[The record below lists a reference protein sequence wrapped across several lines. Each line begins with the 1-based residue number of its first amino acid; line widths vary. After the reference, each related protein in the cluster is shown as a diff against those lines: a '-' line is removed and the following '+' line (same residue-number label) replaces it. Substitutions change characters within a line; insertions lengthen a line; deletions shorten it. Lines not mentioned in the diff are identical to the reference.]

1 MASIVFERT
10 KEDWR
15 VVYHVASVS
24 LSLSMLEVADIVV
37 IVSKD
42 HLSFA
47 VSYPIRVVSFVRE
60 TIQS

>member
-24 LSLSMLEVADIVV
+24 LSLSLLEVADIVV

-42 HLSFA
+42 QLSFA
-47 VSYPIRVVSFVRE
+47 VSYPIRVVAFVRE